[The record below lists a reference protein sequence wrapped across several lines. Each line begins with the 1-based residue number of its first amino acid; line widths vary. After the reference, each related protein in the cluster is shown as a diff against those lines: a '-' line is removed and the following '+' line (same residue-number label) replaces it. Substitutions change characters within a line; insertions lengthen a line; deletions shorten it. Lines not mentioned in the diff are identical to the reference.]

1 MRRFAM
7 SLALRL
13 SGWFA
18 EKLFDLACAIEAM
31 DSPSKEQAALPV
43 EGPSV
48 PIVARLVPQSI
59 RTPHGYACSTCG
71 KTTTLGTCRCG
82 LSDDA
87 LSRWSRASAGDC

>member
-31 DSPSKEQAALPV
+31 DSPSKEQTLPV

-48 PIVARLVPQSI
+48 PIVARSVPLSE
-59 RTPHGYACSTCG
+59 RTAHGYACSTCG

-87 LSRWSRASAGDC
+87 LSRWSPASSGSA

>member
-1 MRRFAM
+1 MKRFAM
-7 SLALRL
+7 RLALRA

-18 EKLFDLACAIEAM
+18 EKLFDLACALEAM
-31 DSPSKEQAALPV
+31 DSPKEQATLPV

-71 KTTTLGTCRCG
+71 KTTTIGSCRCG